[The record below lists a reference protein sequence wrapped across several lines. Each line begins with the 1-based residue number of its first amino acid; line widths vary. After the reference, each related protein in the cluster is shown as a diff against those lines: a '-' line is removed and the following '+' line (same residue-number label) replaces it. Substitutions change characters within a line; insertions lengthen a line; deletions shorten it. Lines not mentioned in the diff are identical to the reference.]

1 MSLTNKHLEV
11 HRLND
16 SQPVFLQIME
26 IIENDIIT
34 SVYKTDD
41 LIVSTTQIAKLYSVN
56 PSTAVKAVSKLTD
69 MGILYKK
76 TGIGMCVADGAREK
90 IIARRRGAFLNATID
105 SLLTEAKTLG
115 VSVDE
120 VINIIKERGTLS
132 DD

>member
-1 MSLTNKHLEV
+1 
-11 HRLND
+11 LND
-16 SQPVFLQIME
+16 GQPVFLRIME

-34 SVYKTDD
+34 RVYKTDD
-41 LIVSTTQIAKLYSVN
+41 LIISTTQIAKLYSVN

-76 TGIGMCVADGAREK
+76 KGIGMCVADGAREK
-90 IIARRRGAFLNATID
+90 IVVRRRGAFLNATID
-105 SLLTEAKTLG
+105 SLLTEARTLG
-115 VSVDE
+115 VSVEE